1 MDSREIFKQA
11 KLDAIRKYTE
21 QAEQELRTET
31 GRNKRANAQRR
42 LEWARRHLALF
53 TCDAAFW
60 GNCGMESAY
69 QMFVHCGCDVKT
81 VSAV

>member
-11 KLDAIRKYTE
+11 KLDAIRRYAE

-31 GRNKRANAQRR
+31 GRNRRANAQRR

-53 TCDAAFW
+53 QSDEAFW
-60 GNCGMESAY
+60 GKGGMESAY
-69 QMFVHCGCDVKT
+69 RMFVCCGCDVKT